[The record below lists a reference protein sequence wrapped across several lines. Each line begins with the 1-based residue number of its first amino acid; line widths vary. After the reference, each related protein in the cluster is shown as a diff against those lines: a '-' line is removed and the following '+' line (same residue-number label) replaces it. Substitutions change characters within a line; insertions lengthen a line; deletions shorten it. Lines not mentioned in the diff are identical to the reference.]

1 MIQVSIS
8 EEVSSACPD
17 LQVLVIACQ
26 VRNTEPDEQ
35 LWREIEA
42 EEAAVR
48 ATVKLEQINK
58 WLPIQATRQ
67 AYKRLGKDP
76 NRYRPSAE
84 ALRRRILRELP
95 LYKVDTLVD
104 LINLVSIRSGY
115 SIGGFDADKIE
126 GGKLVLGV
134 GREGELYHGIGRG
147 ELNIAGLPVYRDAIG
162 GIGTPTSDEERT
174 KIGLDTT
181 SLLMILNGYSGLDGL
196 IDAGKYAAGL
206 LSKYVSATNIEMELV
221 SAGKRTEIVL

>member
-26 VRNTEPDEQ
+26 VRNSEPDEQ
-35 LWREIEA
+35 LWREIKA

-221 SAGKRTEIVL
+221 SDGKRTEIVL

>member
-1 MIQVSIS
+1 MTNISIS
-8 EEVSSACPD
+8 EEIATACPD
-17 LQVLVIACQ
+17 LHVLALSCDVC
-26 VRNTEPDEQ
+26 NSEPDER
-35 LWREIEA
+35 LWQEIA
-42 EEAAVR
+42 DEEKAVR
-48 ATVKLEQINK
+48 ETVKLEQINK

-76 NRYRPSAE
+76 NRYRPSSE

-115 SIGGFDADKIE
+115 SIGGFDVDKIA
-126 GGKLVLGV
+126 GGSLVLGV
-134 GREGELYHGIGRG
+134 GREGEIYHGIGRG
-147 ELNIAGLPVYRDAIG
+147 ELNIAGLPVYRDAVG

-181 SLLMILNGYSGLDGL
+181 RLLMIINGYSGLEGL
-196 IDAGKYAAGL
+196 EAAGKYAVGL
-206 LSKYVSATNIEMELV
+206 LSKYVSAINMEAELV
-221 SAGKRTEIVL
+221 TAKDRTKIAL

>member
-26 VRNTEPDEQ
+26 VRNSEPDEQ
-35 LWREIEA
+35 LWREIKA

-48 ATVKLEQINK
+48 ASVKLEQINK

-221 SAGKRTEIVL
+221 SDGKRTEIVL

>member
-26 VRNTEPDEQ
+26 VRNSEPDEQ
-35 LWREIEA
+35 LWREIKA

-67 AYKRLGKDP
+67 AYKRLEKDP